1 MPDSHPHMQP
11 LDLVEQLELSP
22 GHRKCR
28 QDKLS
33 TMLSRRDRPGGGP
46 GGGGASHA
54 WSVAQQDPGG
64 QAGPATQDPSPDPRG
79 EGGRPLHPTAD
90 QAFKELAKPGKPTSS

>member
-64 QAGPATQDPSPDPRG
+64 QPPRTQVLTPG
-79 EGGRPLHPTAD
+79 GGGRVWPLHPTAD
-90 QAFKELAKPGKPTSS
+90 QAFKEPAKPGKPTSS

>member
-22 GHRKCR
+22 SHRKCR

-33 TMLSRRDRPGGGP
+33 TMLSRRDRPGGG
-46 GGGGASHA
+46 
-54 WSVAQQDPGG
+54 GG
-64 QAGPATQDPSPDPRG
+64 QPCVERGPARPRG
-79 EGGRPLHPTAD
+79 QPPRTQVLTPGWGGMA
-90 QAFKELAKPGKPTSS
+90 LAPNC